1 MMTRPR
7 LTISTKALVCQ
18 DNDLRGTITVGAGT
32 VLHPQCRVW
41 ATGGNIIFG
50 SGNIVEENAVIINRG
65 PDALI
70 IGDNNVFEV
79 GSVMEGSKMGNR
91 NTLEVRSHVKA
102 GTWVGDDCVIGTVC
116 STHEGE
122 ILEDKTVIYGA
133 NNQRRTYSGSR
144 TSHNIVHGRHLDY
157 LMQTLPKFN
166 HSRSSS

>member
-18 DNDLRGTITVGAGT
+18 DNDLRGNITVGAGT
-32 VLHPQCRVW
+32 VLHPQCKVW
-41 ATGGNIIFG
+41 ATGGSIIFG

-79 GSVMEGSKMGNR
+79 GSVMEGAKMGNR
-91 NTLEVRSHVKA
+91 NTLEVRSQVKS
-102 GTWVGDDCVIGTVC
+102 GTWLGDDCVIGTVC

-122 ILEDKTVIYGA
+122 VLEDKTVIYGE
-133 NNQRRTYSGSR
+133 NNERRIYSGAR
-144 TSHNIVHGRHLDY
+144 TSQSIIHARHLEY

-166 HSRSSS
+166 HSRTSS

>member
-1 MMTRPR
+1 MTRPR
-7 LTISTKALVCQ
+7 LTISTKALV
-18 DNDLRGTITVGAGT
+18 L
-32 VLHPQCRVW
+32 CRVW